1 MIVTIYTLF
10 PNLIE
15 PYLKEAIL
23 ARAIHEGKLS
33 VRVRDL
39 RRFAGNASGRVDDTP
54 YGGGAG
60 MVIRPDV
67 VAAALTEAA
76 EDHPPPDETV
86 LLTPAGERATQRTME
101 DLANQ
106 RHVCLVAGRYEGFD
120 ARAEAR
126 FDRHLSIGDYVLMG
140 GELPALVVLEAVT
153 RLLPGVLGDEDSHR
167 HDSFS
172 TGLLDHPQY
181 TRPASFEGEE
191 VPDVLT
197 SGHHANVKAWRR
209 RKALERTAKVRP
221 DLIDYKKLTPDE
233 RAWLDALQDSSTTIE
248 DDA

>member
-10 PNLIE
+10 PNLVE
-15 PYLKEAIL
+15 PYLQEAIL
-23 ARAIHEGKLS
+23 ARAIHEGKLT
-33 VRVRDL
+33 VQIRDL
-39 RRFAGNASGRVDDTP
+39 RRFAGNASGRVDDAP

-67 VAAALTEAA
+67 VTAALNEVTQDE
-76 EDHPPPDETV
+76 PPPNETV

-101 DLANQ
+101 DLATQ
-106 RHVCLVAGRYEGFD
+106 THICLVAGRYEGFD
-120 ARAEAR
+120 ARAESR

-140 GELPALVVLEAVT
+140 GELPALVVLEAVA

-181 TRPASFEGEE
+181 TRPAVFEGEA

-197 SGHHANVKAWRR
+197 SGHHANVAQWRR
-209 RKALERTAKVRP
+209 RTALERTAKVRP
-221 DLIDYKKLTPDE
+221 DLIDPKKLTPDE
-233 RAWLDALQDSSTTIE
+233 RAWLTALQRNNNE